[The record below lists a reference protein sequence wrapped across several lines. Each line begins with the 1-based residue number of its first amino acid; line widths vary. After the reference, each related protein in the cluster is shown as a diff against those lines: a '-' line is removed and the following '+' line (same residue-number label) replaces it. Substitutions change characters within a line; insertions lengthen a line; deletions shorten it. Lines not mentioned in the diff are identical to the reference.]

1 MEHPCVFHERT
12 EETIQDHEERIRQLE
27 VKEATLFERID
38 KLCQKMDDLMSWFK
52 AGIIGVVAMGAGF
65 IVWYIQKLG
74 G

>member
-1 MEHPCVFHERT
+1 MGNPCVFHERT

-52 AGIIGVVAMGAGF
+52 VAIIGAVGTGAGF
-65 IVWYIQKLG
+65 FIWYVQNLR
-74 G
+74 